1 MTKKGSP
8 LAGMLTDYSIV
19 VAYATSMLWVFFFA
33 LTEHQGGPF
42 PLREVAKERTPAA
55 PKEDFV

>member
-1 MTKKGSP
+1 
-8 LAGMLTDYSIV
+8 MLTDYSIV